1 MSGGFRRS
9 SIFGI
14 VGVIVVMV
22 AVAAIALQ
30 YGSGAH
36 PTGALIAIVAIVF
49 GFIAVL
55 MVLQRRDLDRVSGA
69 AEREAMADVGPV
81 ADPTSVPPGA
91 LIAAMAVKPVDARAL
106 EGTAA
111 AWGVARSSM
120 NSGAVMVTLIFFTMA
135 PWIIF
140 QWKWSLIV
148 GVPIIFVYLLF
159 LVVRIVIP
167 SGTVGKAFR
176 ASADMLSPLGLDM
189 TSQPKVGLSPRI
201 DRPSYSAKMV
211 GTFAL
216 EGERHGRHVTMTRE
230 SDGPT
235 TISVGGTYPRFTVK
249 GDGDRLKAGRGA
261 PPEVGRTLGSLS
273 RSKRWKGIELHAG
286 DDGIAVERRRDSSGF
301 DWLCDLWLA
310 ERLAD
315 AIASGQRNT

>member
-9 SIFGI
+9 SAFGI

-22 AVAAIALQ
+22 VVALIALQ
-30 YGSGAH
+30 FGSGTAH

-55 MVLQRRDLDRVSGA
+55 MVLQRRDLNRVSGKSR
-69 AEREAMADVGPV
+69 REALADPGPV
-81 ADPTSVPPGA
+81 SDPTTVEPGP
-91 LIAAMAVKPVDARAL
+91 LIVAMAVRPVDEKAL
-106 EGTAA
+106 AGGDA
-111 AWGVARSSM
+111 AWGIARHSM
-120 NSGAVMVTLIFFTMA
+120 NSGAVMVVLIFLAMA

-148 GVPIIFVYLLF
+148 MLPIIGVYLLY
-159 LVVRIVIP
+159 LVARIVMP
-167 SGTVGKAFR
+167 SGTVSQAYR
-176 ASADMLSPLGLDM
+176 AGADMLSPLGLDM
-189 TSQPKVGLSPRI
+189 TAQPKVGLNPRF
-201 DRPSYSAKMV
+201 DRPGYSAKMV

-216 EGERHGRHVTMTRE
+216 EGERHGRHVTMRRE

-235 TISVGGTYPRFTVK
+235 TITVGGTYPEFTVK
-249 GDGDRLKAGRGA
+249 GDGDRVRAARGA
-261 PPEVGRTLGSLS
+261 PPEIGRALGSLS
-273 RSKRWKGIELHAG
+273 RSKRWKGMDLEAG
-286 DDGIAVERRRDSSGF
+286 GDGITVERRRDSSGF

-315 AIASGQRNT
+315 AVRA